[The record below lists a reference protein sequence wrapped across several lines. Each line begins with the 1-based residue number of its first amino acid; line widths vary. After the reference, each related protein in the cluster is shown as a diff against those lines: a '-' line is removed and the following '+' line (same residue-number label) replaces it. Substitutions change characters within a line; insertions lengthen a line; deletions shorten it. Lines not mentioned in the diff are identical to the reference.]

1 MLKAIKGTEHI
12 AADSYSD
19 GFALVLD
26 CCRSFLQRG
35 NPLGAIQ
42 GRATARLDRLT
53 CPTFCSGRVSRSRH
67 ECRDGRHEC
76 PRHASPTAARH
87 LTTSG
92 QLALALFDVK

>member
-12 AADSYSD
+12 AAGSYSD

-42 GRATARLDRLT
+42 GRATARLDRLKPAPPFAPVESPGLDMSVET
-53 CPTFCSGRVSRSRH
+53 AGTSARATLHR
-67 ECRDGRHEC
+67 
-76 PRHASPTAARH
+76 PR
-87 LTTSG
+87 L
-92 QLALALFDVK
+92 VI